1 VSTAEIVVTLIGLG
15 LISALTRSFFMLG
28 REELPIPPWLQEGL
42 RHAPLAAL
50 AAVVIPEVVM
60 TQGQLIDTWRDARPY
75 AAVVAGAYFL
85 WHRGIL
91 GTIVTGTTVFLA
103 LRLGLGW

>member
-1 VSTAEIVVTLIGLG
+1 MSTGEIVLTVFGLG

-28 REELPIPPWLQEGL
+28 RDELPIPAWLQEGL

-50 AAVVIPEVVM
+50 VAVFVPEVVM
-60 TQGQLIDTWRDARPY
+60 TQGVLIDTWRDPRPY
-75 AAVVAGAYFL
+75 AAAVAGAYFL
-85 WHRGIL
+85 WRRGIL
-91 GTIVTGTTVFLA
+91 GTIVTGTTVYLA